1 MSPALDIEGVER
13 AAKRMRCAIET
24 LARHELPFG
33 MQDFPAGAC
42 GDTSL
47 LLGAYLVDCGYQGFE
62 YTAAER
68 RWSVDGVS
76 ASHAWLSCEN
86 LVVDI
91 TADQFPDG
99 PAAVIVSS
107 QSVWHSKFRN
117 MSKSTSDFRGR
128 SYLGVG
134 DLGRLYVRL
143 KPHLFP

>member
-1 MSPALDIEGVER
+1 MCPALDIKGVER
-13 AAKRMRCAIET
+13 AAKRMRCAIE
-24 LARHELPFG
+24 AIPRHELPFG

-47 LLGAYLVDCGYQGFE
+47 LLGAYLVDCGSQGFE

-68 RWSVDGVS
+68 GRAVDETW
-76 ASHAWLSCEN
+76 ASHAWLSCGN

-91 TADQFPDG
+91 TADQFRDG

-128 SYLGVG
+128 SHFGVG
-134 DLGRLYVRL
+134 DLGRLYARL